1 MGRRIFLHEACLV
14 APYTF
19 SSDIYFIGN
28 PHPFLLLPPRQSHE
42 ELRLSRIYLAFC
54 NDCCGVTEAARRDG
68 GAAEGKAALA
78 EEEEGAPKGP
88 KALLMVVKD
97 VLRGLFTNAGG
108 EMG

>member
-1 MGRRIFLHEACLV
+1 MTWFCLIVRPHE
-14 APYTF
+14 
-19 SSDIYFIGN
+19 
-28 PHPFLLLPPRQSHE
+28 SHE

-97 VLRGLFTNAGG
+97 VLRGLFTNAVGGNGG
-108 EMG
+108 EREARKDGLGVKLKEGERRV